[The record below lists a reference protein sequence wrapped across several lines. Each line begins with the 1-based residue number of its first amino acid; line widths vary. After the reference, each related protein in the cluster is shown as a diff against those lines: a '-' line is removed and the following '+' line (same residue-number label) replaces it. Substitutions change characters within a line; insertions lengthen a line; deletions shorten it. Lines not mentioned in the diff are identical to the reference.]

1 MSRSQPS
8 SAWRPVSTDL
18 SPPSLRPY
26 TFLPPFALYAAFP
39 RSDYY
44 DGSAPKTADRWS
56 PQSARHRAGQTVL
69 GSRVPVSDLGPVGVL
84 LYPW

>member
-18 SPPSLRPY
+18 LLLLLDPTPSCR
-26 TFLPPFALYAAFP
+26 PFALYAAFP